1 MKRPL
6 SPVSLENKRSESP
19 EPCASHRHSDADPQ
33 QKREL
38 KQQTL
43 TLCEVCNIQLNSR
56 AQAQMH
62 YNGKTHQRRLHKANQ
77 AQSSGGVKTTPDFM
91 HLGMLST
98 ISLVSILSSEVNVRP
113 VPLVF
118 VCLFFALVG
127 SPIQGSPLLTSLSLP
142 GRQLQSPLDL
152 KHFLPLRVN
161 GSAPF
166 SLFPNFHT
174 VSVCLVTMYHIPTST
189 RYHVPYPNFHTALMG
204 VTLVSETDPIQK
216 AVINH
221 TFGLPQIVKKKQII
235 SCNICHLRFNS
246 TSQAEAHYRG
256 HKHAR
261 RLKASDHVKNK
272 QKKQGFHMGRDRHTH
287 RQQEKG
293 KTGHTPALIDS
304 SPSERTVPLCDPQ
317 AAHVNA
323 EEADAERDP
332 VTFTHISEAC
342 LLDTAP
348 PPSPQLSCV
357 PQGSSSFSSK
367 ASVPESSSIDSEWAP
382 HPPGEQQSGAGAK
395 EEEAGGKKISKQNL
409 HCAIC
414 KVTVN
419 SISQLEA
426 HYSGSKHK
434 LMLEGQCVQPR
445 RRGGKVISSH
455 MNPRPKRHGNKNNAT
470 SLSQSHHCHVCDIAV
485 NSESQLKQNVE
496 LAGLS
501 SRAGSAFGGICRSFS
516 LSTVTPQNVE
526 LAGLSSRAGSAFGG
540 ICRSFSLSTVTPQT
554 KLALQK
560 ELSKTLTAG
569 FLTSS
574 LTSATLCTMATNPL
588 TLRHTP
594 APTSI
599 IQSPLLTPGLFRP
612 APGPLRAS
620 HAPII
625 FSPY

>member
-1 MKRPL
+1 M
-6 SPVSLENKRSESP
+6 
-19 EPCASHRHSDADPQ
+19 
-33 QKREL
+33 
-38 KQQTL
+38 
-43 TLCEVCNIQLNSR
+43 
-56 AQAQMH
+56 
-62 YNGKTHQRRLHKANQ
+62 
-77 AQSSGGVKTTPDFM
+77 
-91 HLGMLST
+91 
-98 ISLVSILSSEVNVRP
+98 IL
-113 VPLVF
+113 
-118 VCLFFALVG
+118 G

-174 VSVCLVTMYHIPTST
+174 
-189 RYHVPYPNFHTALMG
+189 
-204 VTLVSETDPIQK
+204 TDPIQK

-470 SLSQSHHCHVCDIAV
+470 SLSQSHHCHVCNIAV
-485 NSESQLKQNVE
+485 NSESQLKQHLSSRRHKDRLAGKPTKPKFSPYKSPANSLLANVE

>member
-1 MKRPL
+1 T
-6 SPVSLENKRSESP
+6 N
-19 EPCASHRHSDADPQ
+19 
-33 QKREL
+33 
-38 KQQTL
+38 
-43 TLCEVCNIQLNSR
+43 LNP
-56 AQAQMH
+56 
-62 YNGKTHQRRLHKANQ
+62 
-77 AQSSGGVKTTPDFM
+77 SS
-91 HLGMLST
+91 
-98 ISLVSILSSEVNVRP
+98 
-113 VPLVF
+113 
-118 VCLFFALVG
+118 G

-174 VSVCLVTMYHIPTST
+174 
-189 RYHVPYPNFHTALMG
+189 
-204 VTLVSETDPIQK
+204 TDPIQK

-293 KTGHTPALIDS
+293 K
-304 SPSERTVPLCDPQ
+304 TVPLCDPQ

-470 SLSQSHHCHVCDIAV
+470 SLSQSHHCHVCNIAV
-485 NSESQLKQNVE
+485 NSESQLKQH
-496 LAGLS
+496 LS
-501 SRAGSAFGGICRSFS
+501 SRRHKDR
-516 LSTVTPQNVE
+516 
-526 LAGLSSRAGSAFGG
+526 LAGKPTKPK
-540 ICRSFSLSTVTPQT
+540 FSPYKSPANSLLAT